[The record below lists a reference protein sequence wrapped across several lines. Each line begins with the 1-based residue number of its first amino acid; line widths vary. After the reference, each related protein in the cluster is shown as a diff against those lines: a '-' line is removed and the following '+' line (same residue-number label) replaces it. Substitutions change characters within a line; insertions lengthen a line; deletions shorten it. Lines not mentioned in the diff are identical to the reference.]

1 MTKRFVSSG
10 SAFETL
16 AGYSRAV
23 VDGEWVHISG
33 TTGFDYQAMTISKDL
48 VEQTHLEIQV
58 TARKRP

>member
-23 VDGEWVHISG
+23 VDAEWVHVSG
-33 TTGFDYQAMTISKDL
+33 TTGFDYQTLTICKDL
-48 VEQTHLEIQV
+48 VVQTRLEIQV
-58 TARKRP
+58 TARKHP